1 MWIRSQNRR
10 CLIQCNE
17 FYIDEKHRKEGTAY
31 WILGVYKECLN
42 EEEDACLLGV
52 YNSLSTA
59 SDILDCIQGHIIA
72 KSPVY
77 QMPVDEED
85 ES

>member
-1 MWIRSQNRR
+1 MWIRSQSRR
-10 CLIQCNE
+10 CLIQCDE
-17 FYIDEKHRKEGTAY
+17 FYIDEKYGKEGPVY
-31 WILGVYKECLN
+31 WILGAYQGCLN
-42 EEEDACLLGV
+42 EEENACFLGV

-59 SDILDCIQGHIIA
+59 SGILDRIQGHIIA

-77 QMPVDEED
+77 QMPLDEED